1 MGPWPQT
8 NATRHTAT
16 NSPPAGWYPDPS
28 GVHDLRFWNG
38 VHWTTQVA
46 DGHLQS
52 FDPPVAS
59 SRPQTSSASAIDP
72 AKARHHRIVR
82 RALWNVYAIP
92 FTLILLTSSVSEV
105 QSLGWVGAFDLV
117 VSVPSLVALYL
128 HVWDRK
134 MMPSFWKPYAFA
146 FIAWEVVGNV
156 LVFPRVSGEGVGF
169 PDLFGLVFF
178 LPLYFALFKY
188 AYRTWRTSE
197 PA

>member
-1 MGPWPQT
+1 
-8 NATRHTAT
+8 
-16 NSPPAGWYPDPS
+16 
-28 GVHDLRFWNG
+28 V
-38 VHWTTQVA
+38 
-46 DGHLQS
+46 
-52 FDPPVAS
+52 
-59 SRPQTSSASAIDP
+59 
-72 AKARHHRIVR
+72 
-82 RALWNVYAIP
+82 LWNVYAIP

-156 LVFPRVSGEGVGF
+156 LVFPRVSGEGFGF